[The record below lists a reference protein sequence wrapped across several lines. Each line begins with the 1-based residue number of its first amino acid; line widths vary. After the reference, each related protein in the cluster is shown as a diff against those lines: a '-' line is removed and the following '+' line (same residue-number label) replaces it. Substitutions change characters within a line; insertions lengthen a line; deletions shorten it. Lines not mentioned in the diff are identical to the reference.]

1 MSPVGDLGLV
11 DRELRVASRGQAGS
25 VTDGTVDIGDDTARP
40 AHEVVMV
47 VPDPRLVA
55 HHRACRLEATH
66 QTRDRE
72 HPKYVVY
79 RLVGHAREVTTDR
92 PDQGDRVGVRIS
104 VHSTEHCQTRTGDPQ
119 GSTAQQQLELGLGD
133 HTRSL
138 TRYLEPVKKTVKST
152 VTEEELP
159 SSWDCSRSAAARRTA
174 AAGVAR

>member
-1 MSPVGDLGLV
+1 M
-11 DRELRVASRGQAGS
+11 
-25 VTDGTVDIGDDTARP
+25 
-40 AHEVVMV
+40 
-47 VPDPRLVA
+47 
-55 HHRACRLEATH
+55 
-66 QTRDRE
+66 
-72 HPKYVVY
+72 
-79 RLVGHAREVTTDR
+79 GHAREVTTDR

-104 VHSTEHCQTRTGDPQ
+104 VHSAEHRQPRAGDPQ

-159 SSWDCSRSAAARRTA
+159 SSWDCSRSAGARRTA